1 MAKRKTRKQK
11 VISDHRRELSLNN
24 KTVTHY
30 TLPSKSIEEKPQATE
45 KIKASVTKTSYP
57 YLKAD
62 LRKTGVLTLI
72 IVAAQLTLF
81 YLLQNHIVSLPELI
95 Y

>member
-11 VISDHRRELSLNN
+11 IISDHRKELSLNN

-30 TLPSKSIEEKPQATE
+30 TLPSKSVEEKPRIDRQ
-45 KIKASVTKTSYP
+45 IKESITTTAYP
-57 YLKAD
+57 YLKGD
-62 LRKTGVLTLI
+62 LRKTGILTLVTI
-72 IVAAQLTLF
+72 TIQFTLF
-81 YLLQNHIVSLPELI
+81 YLLQNHIISLPGLI

>member
-30 TLPSKSIEEKPQATE
+30 TLPSKSIEEKPRIERQ
-45 KIKASVTKTSYP
+45 IKESTTANAYP
-57 YLKAD
+57 YLKGD
-62 LRKTGVLTLI
+62 LRKTGILTLI
-72 IVAAQLTLF
+72 IVALQLSLF
-81 YLLQNHIVSLPELI
+81 YLLQNHIVSLPGLI